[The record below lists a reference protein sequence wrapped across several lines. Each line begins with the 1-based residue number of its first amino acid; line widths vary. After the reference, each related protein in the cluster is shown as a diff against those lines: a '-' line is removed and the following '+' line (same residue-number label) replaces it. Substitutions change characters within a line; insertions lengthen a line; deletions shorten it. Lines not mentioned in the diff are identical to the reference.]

1 MLTNAD
7 YLIASHSGLLALES
21 NIDLSPLLAA
31 ADIRSFANHERIYQP
46 GDEADSIYVVTD
58 GCVQIYRHNDEG
70 RRAVMTI
77 SATGDAFGIGDVL
90 DRSLRRDTAEVIRHC
105 RVLQIPVQPFM
116 ELLKATP
123 EMAITVARY
132 LSRSKREITDRLEQ
146 IQLKPTTE
154 RLANFLLQL
163 APGTNSSTDI
173 VLPCEKSVIASYL
186 GMKPESF
193 SRSLK
198 ELKTYGVSNR
208 GRRVHIED
216 RERLSS
222 LGHGVVDQP
231 N

>member
-7 YLIASHSGLLALES
+7 YLIASHSNLLALES
-21 NIDLSPLLAA
+21 NFDLGTLLTAA
-31 ADIRSFANHERIYQP
+31 NIRSFANHEQIYRP
-46 GDEADSIYVVTD
+46 GDGADSIFVVTE

-70 RRAVMTI
+70 RRAVLTI

-90 DRSLRRDTAEVIRHC
+90 DNTRRRDTAEVIRHC
-105 RVLQIPVQPFM
+105 RVLEIPAKAFM
-116 ELLKATP
+116 DLLKTTP
-123 EMAITVARY
+123 EMAVSVARY
-132 LSRSKREITDRLEQ
+132 LSACKREITDRLEQ

-154 RLANFLLQL
+154 RLAEFLLQL
-163 APGTNSSTDI
+163 APGQAQSTDI

-198 ELKTYGVSNR
+198 ELKSYGVSNR

-216 RERLSS
+216 RERLSLMKQAVAS
-222 LGHGVVDQP
+222 
-231 N
+231 

>member
-21 NIDLSPLLAA
+21 NFDLNPLLAEA
-31 ADIRSFANHERIYQP
+31 EIRSYANHERVYQP
-46 GDEADSIYVVTD
+46 GDKADSIFVVTD
-58 GCVQIYRHNDEG
+58 GCVQIYRRNDDG
-70 RRAVMTI
+70 RRAVLTI
-77 SATGDAFGIGDVL
+77 STTGDAFGISDILGN
-90 DRSLRRDTAEVIRHC
+90 SRRKDTAEVIRHC
-105 RVLQIPVQPFM
+105 RIMKIPATPFM
-116 ELLKATP
+116 ELLKSTP
-123 EMAITVARY
+123 EMAIAVARY
-132 LSRSKREITDRLEQ
+132 LSRSEQDVTDRLEQ

-154 RLANFLLQL
+154 RLASFLLQL
-163 APGTNSSTDI
+163 APGNSRSTDI

-216 RERLSS
+216 REALSS
-222 LGHGVVDQP
+222 MGHALSA
-231 N
+231 